1 MNSLLYAR
9 PHRHAR
15 SSSLDLNKLKLNAP
29 VPPEVP
35 PRVSPQM
42 TAQISLDAQLDVV
55 NSQFADF
62 AHFPESVVEV
72 IKFISN
78 VMQNILLWS
87 GEEIVVYL

>member
-1 MNSLLYAR
+1 MHR

-62 AHFPESVVEV
+62 THFPESVVEV
-72 IKFISN
+72 SSIIKLMSPNEFN
-78 VMQNILLWS
+78 
-87 GEEIVVYL
+87 